1 MQSVTIDISKEK
13 EALAAGIHHTAL
25 TFETLREDSKNE
37 NTNKNHGEKDSENA
51 ENVTS
56 QTDDPSAQNAPSA
69 RVQEVDSIVV
79 CADDGGNGDGLKKD
93 GKTMSL

>member
-37 NTNKNHGEKDSENA
+37 NTNKNRGEKDS

>member
-1 MQSVTIDISKEK
+1 MQSVTVDINKEK

-25 TFETLREDSKNE
+25 TLETLREEGKS
-37 NTNKNHGEKDSENA
+37 EKDSDE
-51 ENVTS
+51 VTS
-56 QTDDPSAQNAPSA
+56 QKDESASQNAPSV

-79 CADDGGNGDGLKKD
+79 CADNGSGDGLNKD

>member
-1 MQSVTIDISKEK
+1 MQSVTIDINKEK

-25 TFETLREDSKNE
+25 TLDTLREEGKS
-37 NTNKNHGEKDSENA
+37 EKDSDK
-51 ENVTS
+51 VTS
-56 QTDDPSAQNAPSA
+56 QKEESAPQNTPSV

-79 CADDGGNGDGLKKD
+79 CADGGNGDGLNKD

>member
-1 MQSVTIDISKEK
+1 MTVDINKEK

-25 TFETLREDSKNE
+25 TFETLHEESKNE
-37 NTNKNHGEKDSENA
+37 QKTAKDSEKVA
-51 ENVTS
+51 SRSENS
-56 QTDDPSAQNAPSA
+56 SAQNVPSV

-79 CADDGGNGDGLKKD
+79 CADGGNGDGLKKD